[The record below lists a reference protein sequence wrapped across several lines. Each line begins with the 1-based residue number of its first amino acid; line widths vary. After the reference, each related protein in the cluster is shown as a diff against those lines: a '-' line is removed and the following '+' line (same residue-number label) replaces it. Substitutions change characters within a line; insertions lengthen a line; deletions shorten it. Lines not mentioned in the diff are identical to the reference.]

1 MTNEYVRAM
10 REQGLGY
17 RDLKEISRAG
27 LEYSFLPGASLWQG
41 RHMGV
46 PVAACAGGFDMV
58 SCRDLA
64 KSSEKAGLQLALE
77 GQFATFERKVV
88 EENKRIEENRKG
100 A

>member
-1 MTNEYVRAM
+1 
-10 REQGLGY
+10 
-17 RDLKEISRAG
+17 
-27 LEYSFLPGASLWQG
+27 
-41 RHMGV
+41 MGV

-77 GQFATFERKVV
+77 GQFAAFERKL
-88 EENKRIEENRKG
+88 IEENRKG